1 MGSSI
6 ADIITTKDLSV
17 EDTSKL
23 KTGDTK
29 RRYDMPKEC
38 VDRLIKQGKSAKE
51 AHKLCYPKD
60 KPKKS
65 KQTHRDERHYKAIHG
80 RGMREA

>member
-1 MGSSI
+1 M

-38 VDRLIKQGKSAKE
+38 VDRLIKKGHSPGE
-51 AHKLCYPKD
+51 AHKLCYGGGKGSA
-60 KPKKS
+60 KGGSNSKSAGKS
-65 KQTHRDERHYKAIHG
+65 KSKTYS
-80 RGMREA
+80 

>member
-1 MGSSI
+1 V

-29 RRYDMPKEC
+29 RRYDMPGKAC
-38 VDRLIKQGKSAKE
+38 DNIKDPKQRADCKAYKGKYAVI
-51 AHKLCYPKD
+51 
-60 KPKKS
+60 KK
-65 KQTHRDERHYKAIHG
+65 KKK
-80 RGMREA
+80 